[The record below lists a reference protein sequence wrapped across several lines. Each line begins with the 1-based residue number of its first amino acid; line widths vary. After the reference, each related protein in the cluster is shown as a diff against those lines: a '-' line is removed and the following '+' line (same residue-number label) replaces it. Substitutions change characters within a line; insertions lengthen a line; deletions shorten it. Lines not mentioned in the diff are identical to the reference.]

1 MSDLLTAKDVEVK
14 VFKKVR
20 FGGYSVPEVEDFLNQ
35 VADDLE
41 AYAEQLEE
49 KEERIRE
56 LEDRV
61 KKQEAMKEDIKE
73 ALIIAR
79 QAAKST
85 EEKAKADTEKII
97 ADAQAEAE
105 KIIAEAEGKVQLRL
119 DEAGRAAGDIVARAK
134 AEATEIN
141 QSTEDRRAQADKSL
155 AGIEQELEARR
166 HDAELQAEEIIASA
180 RTESRRLMDNARTES
195 HEYNEQIRFLSLKKQ
210 QFLKDTMSLLLDFGK
225 AIEEA
230 QQDIDSELKELNAP
244 EDGGEYSEN
253 YAEDVPVEE

>member
-1 MSDLLTAKDVEVK
+1 
-14 VFKKVR
+14 
-20 FGGYSVPEVEDFLNQ
+20 
-35 VADDLE
+35 
-41 AYAEQLEE
+41 
-49 KEERIRE
+49 
-56 LEDRV
+56 
-61 KKQEAMKEDIKE
+61 MKEDIKE

-119 DEAGRAAGDIVARAK
+119 DARAK